1 MSYNLYTSSLAL
13 LTLQDY
19 SKSIGDETD
28 TLQEL
33 LDRPVD
39 RIHEYMDLLKVM
51 MREYEPNSFRAA

>member
-1 MSYNLYTSSLAL
+1 MYTSSLAL
-13 LTLQDY
+13 SNLQDY

-39 RIHEYMDLLKVM
+39 RIHEYMDLLKVIFVSSEM
-51 MREYEPNSFRAA
+51 RAA